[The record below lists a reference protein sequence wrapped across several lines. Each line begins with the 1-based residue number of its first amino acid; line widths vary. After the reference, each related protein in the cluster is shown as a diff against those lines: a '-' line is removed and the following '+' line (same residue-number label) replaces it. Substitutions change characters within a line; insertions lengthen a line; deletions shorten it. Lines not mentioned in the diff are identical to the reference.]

1 MKRSP
6 YFAVRTIESLP
17 GATQLSQ
24 VRSISPS
31 GQGVLPVAF
40 CPVLLGRDCVRHQV
54 GSWGCVR
61 RMLSQCSW
69 QTPLS
74 GGARAKPRKLEKA
87 VARGGLLRHRA
98 HNTFDD
104 LSKLGRVGW

>member
-6 YFAVRTIESLP
+6 YFARRSTIESKYMC
-17 GATQLSQ
+17 SQ
-24 VRSISPS
+24 NVK
-31 GQGVLPVAF
+31 
-40 CPVLLGRDCVRHQV
+40 PVLLANPAPR
-54 GSWGCVR
+54 
-61 RMLSQCSW
+61 
-69 QTPLS
+69 